1 MNRYVFFA
9 LLLAGVL
16 MRTTMLMDYALVDG
30 GEVDVY
36 LADEGVVGLMARH
49 IVEGRSLPVFFYGQD
64 YLGAL
69 EAYCAAALFAVL
81 GPGLE
86 TLRLV
91 PYLFSLALLAV
102 VYRFTYRAYSVA
114 AARWATAM
122 VAVAPMYFLQWNLK
136 ARGGFVEHVVLL
148 FLVMIFFWRFYLE
161 HDRRLVTAA
170 ALGVS
175 AGLSLWVNQLALSYV
190 LVFGALLVF
199 ATQDRRNLGVA
210 VAGLVVGSSLLLA
223 YNVVHPLATVRA
235 LARKAIVL
243 NRVPVEERDEDWALR
258 GIGERIAAVSQGA
271 GKLGLVFGVPPSE
284 ALERLGLSE
293 EARTGGPLTPLRRR
307 LWPIPA
313 LVFGLAWLSCR
324 PRRAADG
331 GLEPVGS
338 SMILGVLMLVTIL
351 VGYVSPRYMLPAY
364 PLAAVMA
371 AVLLTRLPQPRRGLL
386 ATGVVLV
393 VAFNVAGWADA
404 AATRGDDREP
414 SGGFPARSGGEA
426 LIAHLAAAGLTRCY
440 SAGPLYHLVFVSEER
455 VLFSPLQKNRYPAY
469 DKEIERAERICYVFR
484 DDQSRK
490 RQHLVLVDLLE
501 KSGVTYQSTRV
512 GGYNIFSS
520 FSPRAAITPDLI
532 ARARDPRTEAP
543 AGVAAERGEAE

>member
-1 MNRYVFFA
+1 MNRYTFFA
-9 LLLAGVL
+9 MLLAGVL
-16 MRTTMLMDYALVDG
+16 MRTTMLVDYELVDG

-81 GPGLE
+81 GAGLE

-114 AARWATAM
+114 AARWATAI

-161 HDRRLVTAA
+161 HDRRSVTAA
-170 ALGVS
+170 ALGITTGV
-175 AGLSLWVNQLALSYV
+175 ALWVNQLALAYV
-190 LVFGALLVF
+190 LVFGALLAF
-199 ATQDRRNLGVA
+199 ATQDRRNVGAA
-210 VAGLVVGSSLLLA
+210 VAGVVVGASLLLA

-243 NRVPVEERDEDWALR
+243 NRVPVDERDEDWALR
-258 GIGERIAAVSQGA
+258 GVEKRVEAVPQGA

-313 LVFGLAWLSCR
+313 LVFGLAWFSCR
-324 PRRAADG
+324 PRRGADG
-331 GLEPVGS
+331 RLEPIGS
-338 SMILGVLMLVTIL
+338 SVILGLLMLVTIA

-371 AVLLTRLPQPRRGLL
+371 AVLLTRLPAPRRGLL
-386 ATGVVLV
+386 GAGVALVL
-393 VAFNVAGWADA
+393 AFNVAGWADA
-404 AATRGDDREP
+404 AATRGEGRE
-414 SGGFPARSGGEA
+414 RSDGER
-426 LIAHLAAAGLTRCY
+426 LLDGLAGMGLTRCY
-440 SAGPLYHLVFVSEER
+440 SAGPLYHLVFLSDER

-469 DKEIERAERICYVFR
+469 DKEIERAESICYVFR
-484 DDQSRK
+484 DDQVGK
-490 RQHLVLVDLLE
+490 RQHLALVDLLE
-501 KSGVTYQSTRV
+501 KSGVTYQTSRV
-512 GGYNIFSS
+512 GGYNVFWS
-520 FSPRAAITPDLI
+520 FAPRAAITPDLI
-532 ARARDPRTEAP
+532 ARARDSRTDASQ
-543 AGVAAERGEAE
+543 AAAVEPGEAE

>member
-1 MNRYVFFA
+1 MNRYLFFA

-16 MRTTMLMDYALVDG
+16 MRTAMLVDYALVDG

-69 EAYCAAALFAVL
+69 EAYCAAALFVVF

-102 VYRFTYRAYSVA
+102 VYRFAYCAYSVA
-114 AARWATAM
+114 AARWATAI
-122 VAVAPMYFLQWNLK
+122 VAIAPMYFLQWNLK

-148 FLVMIFFWRFYLE
+148 FVVMIFFWRFYLE
-161 HDRRLVTAA
+161 HDRRLSTAA
-170 ALGVS
+170 ALG
-175 AGLSLWVNQLALSYV
+175 LSTGVALWVNQLALSYV
-190 LVFGALLVF
+190 LVFAALLAF
-199 ATQDRRNLGVA
+199 ATHDRRSVGTAL
-210 VAGLVVGSSLLLA
+210 AGLLVGASLLLA

-243 NRVPVEERDEDWALR
+243 NRVPVEERGEDWALR
-258 GIGERIAAVSQGA
+258 GVGKRVEAVPQGV

-293 EARTGGPLTPLRRR
+293 EARTGGPLTPLRRW

-313 LVFGLAWLSCR
+313 VVFGLAWFSCR
-324 PRRAADG
+324 PRRGAD

-338 SMILGVLMLVTIL
+338 SVILGILLLVTIG

-371 AVLLTRLPQPRRGLL
+371 AALLARMPPRRQGFLT
-386 ATGVVLV
+386 AGVILV
-393 VAFNVAGWADA
+393 MGFNVAGWADA
-404 AATRGDDREP
+404 AAVRADPQERI
-414 SGGFPARSGGEA
+414 GGLRLIEHLEA
-426 LIAHLAAAGLTRCY
+426 VGITRCY
-440 SAGPLYHLVFVSEER
+440 SAGPLYHLVFISEER
-455 VLFSPLQKNRYPAY
+455 VVFAPLQKNRYPAY
-469 DKEIERAERICYVFR
+469 DKEVERAESICYVFR
-484 DDQSRK
+484 EDQSRK
-490 RQHLVLVDLLE
+490 RQHIALVGLLE
-501 KSGVTYQSTRV
+501 KSGVTYQTDRV
-512 GGYNIFSS
+512 GGYNILSS
-520 FSPRAAITPDLI
+520 FSPRTAITPELI
-532 ARARDPRTEAP
+532 ARARDPRTQAP
-543 AGVAAERGEAE
+543 PGPSAAQPGEGM

>member
-9 LLLAGVL
+9 VLLAGVL
-16 MRTTMLMDYALVDG
+16 MRTTMLMDYTLVDG

-36 LADEGVVGLMARH
+36 LADEGIVGLMARH

-91 PYLFSLALLAV
+91 PYLFSLGLLAL
-102 VYRFTYRAYSVA
+102 VYRFTYRASSVA
-114 AARWATAM
+114 AARWATAL

-148 FLVMIFFWRFYLE
+148 FVVMILFWRFYLE
-161 HDRRLVTAA
+161 HDRRLVTAVG
-170 ALGVS
+170 LGIS
-175 AGLSLWVNQLALSYV
+175 SGLALWVNQLALSYV
-190 LVFGALLVF
+190 LVFAALLVF
-199 ATQDRRNLGVA
+199 ATQDRRNFAAA
-210 VAGLVVGSSLLLA
+210 VAGLVLGSSLLLA

-243 NRVPVEERDEDWALR
+243 NRVPVEERGEDWALR
-258 GIGERIAAVSQGA
+258 GVEKRVEAVPQGA

-293 EARTGGPLTPLRRR
+293 DARTGGPLTPLRRR

-313 LVFGLAWLSCR
+313 VVFGLAWFSCR
-324 PRRAADG
+324 PRRGADG
-331 GLEPVGS
+331 RLEPVGS
-338 SMILGVLMLVTIL
+338 AVILGILMLVTVI

-371 AVLLTRLPQPRRGLL
+371 AILLARLPAPRSGML
-386 ATGVVLV
+386 AVGAALV
-393 VAFNVAGWADA
+393 MAFNVAGWADA
-404 AATRGDDREP
+404 AAMRGGAPQRSDGDPRNAGEQLLDRLE
-414 SGGFPARSGGEA
+414 SM
-426 LIAHLAAAGLTRCY
+426 GLSRCY
-440 SAGPLYHLVFVSEER
+440 SAGPLYHLVFLSEER
-455 VLFSPLQKNRYPAY
+455 VLISPLQKNRYPAY
-469 DKEIERAERICYVFR
+469 DREIERAESICYVFR

-490 RQHLVLVDLLE
+490 RQHLILTDLLE
-501 KSGVTYQSTRV
+501 KSGVTYQTTRV

-543 AGVAAERGEAE
+543 AGASAEPGEAE

>member
-1 MNRYVFFA
+1 MNRYVFFS
-9 LLLAGVL
+9 LLLVGVL
-16 MRTTMLMDYALVDG
+16 MRTTMLVDYALVDG

-49 IVEGRSLPVFFYGQD
+49 IVEGRELPAFFYGQD

-114 AARWATAM
+114 AARWATAL

-148 FLVMIFFWRFYLE
+148 FLTMIFFWRFYLE
-161 HDRRLVTAA
+161 HDRRTVTAI
-170 ALGVS
+170 ALGVTT
-175 AGLSLWVNQLALSYV
+175 GLALWVNQLALAYV
-190 LVFGALLVF
+190 LVFAALLVF
-199 ATQDRRNLGVA
+199 ATQDRRNLATA
-210 VAGLVVGSSLLLA
+210 VGGLVVGASVLLA
-223 YNVVHPLATVRA
+223 YNVAYPLATVRA

-243 NRVPVEERDEDWALR
+243 NRVPVEERDDDWAMR
-258 GIGERIAAVSQGA
+258 GVEKRVEAVPQGA

-293 EARTGGPLTPLRRR
+293 KARAGGPLTPLRRR
-307 LWPIPA
+307 LWPLPA
-313 LVFGLAWLSCR
+313 LVFGLAWFSCR
-324 PRRAADG
+324 PRRAVGG
-331 GLEPVGS
+331 GLEPIS
-338 SMILGVLMLVTIL
+338 SSVILGLLMGVTIL

-364 PLAAVMA
+364 PLAAVMTA
-371 AVLLTRLPQPRRGLL
+371 ILLTRLPAARRGLL
-386 ATGVVLV
+386 SVGVALV
-393 VAFNVAGWADA
+393 FAFNVAGWADA
-404 AATRGDDREP
+404 AASRGEEQERSAGDELLDRLT
-414 SGGFPARSGGEA
+414 GM
-426 LIAHLAAAGLTRCY
+426 GLTRCY
-440 SAGPLYHLVFVSEER
+440 SAGPLYHLVFVSGER

-490 RQHLVLVDLLE
+490 RQHLALVELLE
-501 KSGVTYQSTRV
+501 KAGVTYQTSRV
-512 GGYNIFSS
+512 GGYNVFSS

-532 ARARDPRTEAP
+532 AHARDPRTRGPRRAAAAP
-543 AGVAAERGEAE
+543 GDGEP

>member
-1 MNRYVFFA
+1 MV
-9 LLLAGVL
+9 LAGVL
-16 MRTTMLMDYALVDG
+16 MRTAMLTDYALVDG
-30 GEVDVY
+30 GDVDVY
-36 LADEGVVGLMARH
+36 LADEGVVGLMALH

-91 PYLFSLALLAV
+91 PYLFSLALLAA

-114 AARWATAM
+114 AARWATSI

-175 AGLSLWVNQLALSYV
+175 AGVSLWVNQLALSYV
-190 LVFGALLVF
+190 LVFAALLVF
-199 ATQDRRNLGVA
+199 ATQDRRKLGAA
-210 VAGLVVGSSLLLA
+210 VAGLVVGSSLLIA

-243 NRVPVEERDEDWALR
+243 NRVPVEERGEDWALR
-258 GIGERIAAVSQGA
+258 GVGERVAAVSQGA

-313 LVFGLAWLSCR
+313 VVFGLTWLSAR

-338 SMILGVLMLVTIL
+338 SMVLGILMLVTIL

-364 PLAAVMA
+364 PLGAVMA

-386 ATGVVLV
+386 ATGVALV

-404 AATRGDDREP
+404 AATRGDGQQH
-414 SGGFPARSGGEA
+414 SGHTDRSGGEA
-426 LIAHLAAAGLTRCY
+426 LLEHLAATGITRCY
-440 SAGPLYHLVFVSEER
+440 SAGPLYHLVFISEER

-484 DDQSRK
+484 DDQGRK
-490 RQHLVLVDLLE
+490 RQHLALVDLLE
-501 KSGVTYQSTRV
+501 KSGVTYQSTHV
-512 GGYNIFSS
+512 GGYNILSS
-520 FSPRAAITPDLI
+520 FSPRAAITSDLI
-532 ARARDPRTEAP
+532 ARARHPRTEAP
-543 AGVAAERGEAE
+543 AGAAAEPGEAE